1 MQFEQSQVFQAD
13 LNAKS
18 IIPDNSNYQEWYL
31 AWLYADKATARYI
44 ASSSTSAVRKK
55 AVIHVMNKLGSQHQL
70 SASPILNFHPHCL
83 TPSQS
88 QTHHRLRS
96 LTTSVSKAKN
106 CILLTSV
113 N

>member
-1 MQFEQSQVFQAD
+1 
-13 LNAKS
+13 
-18 IIPDNSNYQEWYL
+18 
-31 AWLYADKATARYI
+31 
-44 ASSSTSAVRKK
+44 
-55 AVIHVMNKLGSQHQL
+55 MNKLGSQHQL
-70 SASPILNFHPHCL
+70 SAKTVNHSDGHEGLRWSQIATTSPILNFHPHCL